1 MFTGFRAPAVAAFA
15 ILTSLTV
22 GSVSAQELSA
32 PGQISLPLQQKVAT
46 SYLVTFDDS
55 VDPNDYRRNAASIAS
70 RFGGRVIH
78 TYRNVLPGF
87 AMRIDNGDG
96 ANLLRA
102 AGQFGIASVT
112 RDFIMSI
119 NARNDNNPG
128 SSARPCEK
136 DPSCTPDESNNTTAT
151 EPEAGW
157 NIQRVGVSSGNDYSG
172 FAIKACVID
181 TGIYRHSELNV
192 VAGRNIIAGS
202 DDANDDN
209 GHGTHVAGIIGAKRN
224 STGVEGVAPGVKVVP
239 IKVLDGSG
247 SGSWLDVIAGVDWAA
262 GTDSNVPRCTVANL
276 SLGGLA
282 YNWDTGLEVAIHNAA
297 AKGVKFS
304 IAAGNSSVDIIGP
317 SYGYTPARAS
327 TGVSDNIF
335 TIASTAEPNQDG
347 DVWSSFSNYNSL
359 GSTGGRVDFALPG
372 QSIKSTWNN
381 GGYNTISGTSM
392 AAPHMAGLLVRHI
405 AADTDYTANTDI
417 DDNEIMSG
425 TGTVTRTIRVREKR
439 DIVTYDQSDVYNVI
453 GPNPN

>member
-32 PGQISLPLQQKVAT
+32 PGQVSLPLQQKVAT

-55 VDPNDYRRNAASIAS
+55 VDPNNYRRNAASIAS

-78 TYRNVLPGF
+78 TYENVLPGF

-119 NARNDNNPG
+119 NARNDDNPG
-128 SSARPCEK
+128 SSARPCKK
-136 DPSCTPDESNNTTAT
+136 DPSCNPDESNNTTTT

-157 NIQRVGVSSGNDYSG
+157 NIQRVGLSSENDYSG
-172 FAIKACVID
+172 LAINACVID
-181 TGIYRHSELNV
+181 TGIANHTELNV
-192 VAGRNIIAGS
+192 ATGWNFITDS
-202 DDANDDN
+202 NDANDDN

-224 STGVEGVAPGVKVVP
+224 STGVEGVAPGVTVVP

-262 GTDSNVPRCTVANL
+262 GKDASNKLRCTVANL

-282 YNWDTGLEVAIHNAA
+282 YNWDTGLDDAIKAA
-297 AKGVKFS
+297 AKDAGVKFS

-335 TIASTAEPNQDG
+335 TIASTAEPDQDG

-359 GSTGGRVDFALPG
+359 GSDGGRVDFALPG

-392 AAPHMAGLLVRHI
+392 AAPHIAGLLVRYLH
-405 AADTDYTANTDI
+405 ASTDNEI
-417 DDNEIMSG
+417 SNSEIMSG
-425 TGTVTRTIRVREKR
+425 SGKVTRTIRVREKR
-439 DIVTYDQSDVYNVI
+439 NIVTYDQSDVYDVI
-453 GPNPN
+453 GPN